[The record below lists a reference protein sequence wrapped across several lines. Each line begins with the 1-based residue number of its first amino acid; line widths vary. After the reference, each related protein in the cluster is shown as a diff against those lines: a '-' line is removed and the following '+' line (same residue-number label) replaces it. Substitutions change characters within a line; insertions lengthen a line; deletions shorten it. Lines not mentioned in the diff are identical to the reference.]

1 MTSAF
6 LSELF
11 SLQGSVG
18 LCTGS
23 ASGIGRRMALA
34 LARAGAAVVLVDR
47 DPTGLTEAAGEIAQV
62 PGGRSET
69 LTVDLLDRNGL
80 QDLVA
85 RAGEPFGPPDIL
97 INAAGVNLREPV
109 EEVSSDSW
117 DQTLNLNLG
126 VPFFLAR
133 SCVPGMK
140 RRGRGRIINI
150 ASLQSFRA
158 FPNSVP
164 YGASKGGVAQ
174 LTRAMAEVWSRH
186 GITANA
192 IAPGF
197 FPTRL
202 TQPVFENPELA
213 SHNARMTAI
222 GRNGELADLDGTTV
236 FLASSASSYI
246 TGQVLPLDG
255 GYSAK

>member
-1 MTSAF
+1 MNAF

-11 SLQGSVG
+11 SLQGRVA
-18 LCTGS
+18 LCTGG

-34 LARAGAAVVLVDR
+34 LARAGADVVLVDR
-47 DPTGLTEAAGEIAQV
+47 DREGLAEAAEEIAEARVGQ
-62 PGGRSET
+62 SAT
-69 LTVDLLDRNGL
+69 LPADLLDREGL
-80 QDLVA
+80 GGLVKT
-85 RAGEPFGPPDIL
+85 AGESFGAPEIL
-97 INAAGVNLREPV
+97 VNAAGVNLREPAR
-109 EEVSSDSW
+109 EISWESW
-117 DQTLNLNLG
+117 DQTVDINLA

-133 SCVPGMK
+133 ACVTGMK
-140 RRGRGRIINI
+140 AKGRGRIINI

-158 FPNSVP
+158 FPNSIP

-174 LTRAMAEVWSRH
+174 LTRAMAEEWSRG

-202 TQPVFENPELA
+202 TQSVFEDPEVA
-213 SHNARMTAI
+213 GHNARMTAI

-236 FLASSASSYI
+236 FLASAASSYV
-246 TGQVLPLDG
+246 TGQVLPVDG
-255 GYSAK
+255 GYTAK